1 MAGAAEDGRL
11 APFRCRPKLNGMVG
25 EGVVAIFTGVENA
38 AALHLYGDNVEGKMV
53 VGTTGL
59 RVEIDA
65 VDVFSRFLAIW
76 AE

>member
-1 MAGAAEDGRL
+1 
-11 APFRCRPKLNGMVG
+11 MVG